1 MAVSIRQIHPVFV
14 GEVSGVDLRRPLSR
28 EEVAAIEAGMDRYA
42 VLVFHDQDITDA
54 QQIAFTRNFG
64 EIENSAGGNVT
75 KANQKR
81 LDPLMND
88 VSNLGE
94 DNRPLARDDRRR
106 LFNLGNQLW
115 HSDSSFRAIPAKY
128 SILSG
133 RTVAKNGGNTEFA
146 DMRAA
151 YDALDDETKA
161 LIEDRVCGHSLMY
174 SRGQLGFEITPEER
188 MTFRPVRQR
197 LVRTHP
203 VTQIALSGVACRHDR
218 RLAGARSPR
227 AASRSDG
234 TRGTTAIRLCP
245 PLAAIRPCHVG
256 QPADDAPGAPF
267 RRERDPRHAAHHRR
281 RRRADSRAGR
291 GGLSVGE

>member
-1 MAVSIRQIHPVFV
+1 MPVSIRQIHPVFV
-14 GEVSGVDLRRPLSR
+14 GEVSGADLRRPLSR

-75 KANQKR
+75 KSHEKR

-88 VSNLGE
+88 VSNLGH
-94 DNRPLARDDRRR
+94 DNRPLPRDDRRR
-106 LFNLGNQLW
+106 LFNLGHQLW
-115 HSDSSFRAIPAKY
+115 HSDSSFRAIPAKF

-133 RTVAKNGGNTEFA
+133 RIVVDKGGNTEFA

-161 LIEDRVCGHSLMY
+161 LIEDLVCEHSLMY
-174 SRGQLGFEITPEER
+174 SRGQLGFEVTSEER
-188 MTFRPVRQR
+188 VTFRPVRQR

-203 VTQIALSGVACRHDR
+203 VTWRKSLYLASH
-218 RLAGARSPR
+218 AGAIVGWPVPEAR
-227 AASRSDG
+227 ALLRDLIEHATQPQFVYVHKWRQYDLVMWDNRQTMHRVRRFDESLVRDM
-234 TRGTTAIRLCP
+234 RRTTVAGNAP
-245 PLAAIRPCHVG
+245 TVQQVEAA
-256 QPADDAPGAPF
+256 
-267 RRERDPRHAAHHRR
+267 
-281 RRRADSRAGR
+281 
-291 GGLSVGE
+291 